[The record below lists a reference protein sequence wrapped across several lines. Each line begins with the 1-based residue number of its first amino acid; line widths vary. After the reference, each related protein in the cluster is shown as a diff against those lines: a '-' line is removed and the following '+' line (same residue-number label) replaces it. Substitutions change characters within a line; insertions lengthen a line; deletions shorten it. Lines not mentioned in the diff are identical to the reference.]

1 MRDRQKGKR
10 KKERIE
16 IRKKQ
21 EIRFTWG
28 HHTST
33 VISKTIPIFNHD
45 IKNNILYHLLSN
57 VCSNYWLGLTT
68 INFELN
74 LN

>member
-1 MRDRQKGKR
+1 MKKNIKLRKECGIDRKE
-10 KKERIE
+10 KERKN
-16 IRKKQ
+16 RNKKKTRN
-21 EIRFTWG
+21 RFTWG

-57 VCSNYWLGLTT
+57 VCSNYW
-68 INFELN
+68 
-74 LN
+74 